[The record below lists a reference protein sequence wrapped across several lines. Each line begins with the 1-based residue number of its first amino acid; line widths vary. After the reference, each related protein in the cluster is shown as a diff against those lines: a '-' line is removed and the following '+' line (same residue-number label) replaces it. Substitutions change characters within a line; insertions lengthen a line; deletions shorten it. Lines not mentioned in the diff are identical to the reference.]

1 MEHLVDALGTEG
13 VRMVSF
19 FLTGGVIAVSIV
31 AVVQWRMVRIA
42 EVEANLK
49 REMIQRGMSA
59 DEIAQVLAGKPLNSP
74 HSRRSADR
82 PVKETADFVG

>member
-1 MEHLVDALGTEG
+1 VEHLVDALGSEG

-19 FLTGGVIAVSIV
+19 FLTGGAIAVAIV

-42 EVEANLK
+42 ELEANLK

-59 DEIAQVLAGKPLNSP
+59 EEIVHVLSGKPPIVP
-74 HSRRSADR
+74 HTKRSADR